1 MTFIQANAFLRDTAP
16 QICTAGWVDNTVRA
30 GEMSR
35 EVVVAT
41 LQKHFEP
48 LRMYFE
54 SQSDE
59 FQHMLN
65 DNGFLEHVS
74 FNQFQEERSIS

>member
-16 QICTAGWVDNTVRA
+16 QICTAGWVDKTTTA
-30 GEMSR
+30 GEMNR
-35 EVVVAT
+35 EVVMAT

-48 LRMYFE
+48 LRKYFE
-54 SQSDE
+54 RESDE

-65 DNGFLEHVS
+65 DVGFLEHVS